1 MNFNLERGNPL
12 ANAIMMEK
20 EFLHIRS
27 EFLSVARVCID
38 ESILSV
44 LKKHYEHYIDS
55 NRKLSQIKDIIALLK
70 VLEKRDVLS
79 CNNIE
84 PLVYISNN
92 FLNDPLIQKKLN
104 DYKIYLQNKPYT
116 PLYNMYQD
124 LDEDNEASKESSHKH
139 VDQKTNYSEDE
150 IALQQILLLHISER
164 IGRSWRDT
172 VRYLGLQEY
181 QIDVIQNNHAFDL
194 KEQSYQALKLCISQD
209 KSGNWKLNLIQALEK
224 ARRRDLKEFA
234 ENLIIGF
241 KK

>member
-12 ANAIMMEK
+12 ANAIMMEN
-20 EFLHIRS
+20 EFNCIRS
-27 EFLSVARVCID
+27 EFLSVARICID

-44 LKKHYEHYIDS
+44 LKKYYEQYIDS
-55 NRKLSQIKDIIALLK
+55 NRKLSQIKDIVALLK

-84 PLVYISNN
+84 PLLYISNN
-92 FLNDPLIQKKLN
+92 FLNNPIIQKKLN

-124 LDEDNEASKESSHKH
+124 SDDSEASKELSHKH
-139 VDQKTNYSEDE
+139 IYQQTNYSEDE

-234 ENLIIGF
+234 ENLILGF